1 MVVGFTHTVLL
12 AGITPASQHAQS
24 SGNNAGVIQMAVALT
39 QNFFYVST
47 FLVAAAVVAYLIY
60 TLNNR
65 HTVLASLS
73 GIRMRR
79 ARGKAAA
86 RVSAEGAGGGSGGG
100 AGTALLTRD
109 FEMAATT
116 VEPDYR
122 AAYWGRIATG
132 AGWFGLISLLVSL
145 IFRSIV
151 MGYPPWVNFYGYSLS
166 FAWALMFC
174 SLLFERRYHTRALG
188 VFAFTAAL
196 LLIGSAIWVGAA
208 YNQTTTAY
216 NVIPALQDK
225 PILILHVSVAI
236 FAYALFT
243 FSFGCGII
251 YLVQGAANRY
261 AWLPSAEAADEL
273 GYKAVIFGFP
283 LLALTLILG
292 AYWANYAW
300 GHYWSWDPVETS
312 ALVTWLIYAIYL
324 HVRGVLGWRNKL
336 SGWLLVLGFAGTL
349 FTYFGVSFLVPG
361 LHSYAGV

>member
-1 MVVGFTHTVLL
+1 MAATFTHDILAAGTV
-12 AGITPASQHAQS
+12 ASHSAQS
-24 SGNNAGVIQMAVALT
+24 SGNNAALIQMAVSLT

-47 FLVAAAVVAYLIY
+47 FLVAVSVIAYLIY

-65 HTVLASLS
+65 HAVLASIA
-73 GIRMRR
+73 GIRLRR
-79 ARGKAAA
+79 ARSKAAVK
-86 RVSAEGAGGGSGGG
+86 VSTEGAGGGSGGG
-100 AGTALLTRD
+100 SGTALLTRD
-109 FEMAATT
+109 FEVAATH

-132 AGWFGLISLLVSL
+132 AGWFSVITLLVSL

-174 SLLFERRYHTRALG
+174 YLLFERRYHTRALG
-188 VFAFTAAL
+188 VFAFTLAL
-196 LLIGSAIWVGAA
+196 LLIGSAIWVGAV
-208 YNQTTTAY
+208 YNQITTAY

-225 PILILHVSVAI
+225 PILILHVSMAI

-243 FSFGCGII
+243 FSFGCGIV
-251 YLVQGAANRY
+251 YLLQGETNRY
-261 AWLPSAEAADEL
+261 AWLPTSEAADEL

-324 HVRGVLGWRNKL
+324 HVRGIRGLRNKWV
-336 SGWLLVLGFAGTL
+336 GWLLVLGFAATL
-349 FTYFGVSFLVPG
+349 FTYFGISFLIPG